1 MDKTRI
7 YICMALLTSVMLLS
21 SCNERSRKSE
31 TRTRLQLEY
40 TDPRQAETS
49 GLRFNHGTKKDE
61 EALAYERLAEE
72 WNRNL
77 ILGQRPYNGYD
88 SGMLPDHMK

>member
-7 YICMALLTSVMLLS
+7 YICMTLLGSMMLLS

-49 GLRFNHGTKKDE
+49 GLRFNHGTEKDE

-77 ILGQRPYNGYD
+77 ILGQRRYNEYD
-88 SGMLPDHMK
+88 PGMSQK

>member
-7 YICMALLTSVMLLS
+7 YICMALLSSMMLLS
-21 SCNERSRKSE
+21 SCNERSRNSE

-49 GLRFNHGTKKDE
+49 GLRFNHGTEKDE

-77 ILGQRPYNGYD
+77 ILGQRRYNEYD
-88 SGMLPDHMK
+88 SGMSQK

>member
-7 YICMALLTSVMLLS
+7 YIYMALLTSMMS
-21 SCNERSRKSE
+21 FCSCNDSGRKPE

-49 GLRFNHGTKKDE
+49 GLRFNNGAEKDE

-77 ILGQRPYNGYD
+77 ILGQRPYNEYD

>member
-7 YICMALLTSVMLLS
+7 YICMALLIPMMSLS
-21 SCNERSRKSE
+21 SCNDRCRKSE
-31 TRTRLQLEY
+31 TKTRLQLEY

-49 GLRFNHGTKKDE
+49 GLRFNHETEKDE
-61 EALAYERLAEE
+61 KTLAYERLAEE

-77 ILGQRPYNGYD
+77 ILGQRRYNEYD
-88 SGMLPDHMK
+88 PGMSQK

>member
-7 YICMALLTSVMLLS
+7 YICMALLISMMSLS
-21 SCNERSRKSE
+21 SCNDRCRKSE
-31 TRTRLQLEY
+31 TKTRLQLEY

-49 GLRFNHGTKKDE
+49 GLRFNHETEKDE
-61 EALAYERLAEE
+61 KTLAYERLAEE

-77 ILGQRPYNGYD
+77 ILGQRRYNEYD
-88 SGMLPDHMK
+88 SGMSQK

>member
-7 YICMALLTSVMLLS
+7 YICMALLISMMSLS
-21 SCNERSRKSE
+21 SCNDRCRKSE
-31 TRTRLQLEY
+31 TKTRLQLEY

-49 GLRFNHGTKKDE
+49 GLRFNHETEKDE
-61 EALAYERLAEE
+61 RTLAYEKLAEE

-77 ILGQRPYNGYD
+77 ILGHRRYD
-88 SGMLPDHMK
+88 EYDPGMSQK

>member
-49 GLRFNHGTKKDE
+49 GLRFNNGTEKDE

-77 ILGQRPYNGYD
+77 ILGQRRYNEYD
-88 SGMLPDHMK
+88 PGMSQK

>member
-1 MDKTRI
+1 MDMTRI
-7 YICMALLTSVMLLS
+7 YIYMALLTSMMS
-21 SCNERSRKSE
+21 FCSCNDRCRKSE

-40 TDPRQAETS
+40 TDPRQAEAT
-49 GLRFNHGTKKDE
+49 GLRFNHEEEKDE
-61 EALAYERLAEE
+61 KELAYERLAEE

>member
-7 YICMALLTSVMLLS
+7 YICMALLGSVMLLS

-49 GLRFNHGTKKDE
+49 GLRFNHGTEKDE

-77 ILGQRPYNGYD
+77 ILGQRRYNEYD
-88 SGMLPDHMK
+88 PGMSQK

>member
-21 SCNERSRKSE
+21 SCNDRSRKSE

-49 GLRFNHGTKKDE
+49 GLRFNHGTEKDE

-77 ILGQRPYNGYD
+77 ILGQRRYNEYD
-88 SGMLPDHMK
+88 PGMSQK

>member
-7 YICMALLTSVMLLS
+7 YICMALLGSMMLLS

-49 GLRFNHGTKKDE
+49 GLRFNHGTEKDE

-77 ILGQRPYNGYD
+77 ILGQRRYNEYD
-88 SGMLPDHMK
+88 PGMSQK

>member
-1 MDKTRI
+1 MDKIRI
-7 YICMALLTSVMLLS
+7 YICMALLGSMMLLS
-21 SCNERSRKSE
+21 SCNDRSRKSE

-49 GLRFNHGTKKDE
+49 GLRFNHGTEKDE

-77 ILGQRPYNGYD
+77 ILGQRRYNEYD
-88 SGMLPDHMK
+88 PGMSQK

>member
-7 YICMALLTSVMLLS
+7 YICMALLGSMMLLS
-21 SCNERSRKSE
+21 SCNDRSRKSE

-49 GLRFNHGTKKDE
+49 GLRFNHGTEKDE

-77 ILGQRPYNGYD
+77 ILGQRRYNEYD
-88 SGMLPDHMK
+88 PGMSQK

>member
-7 YICMALLTSVMLLS
+7 YICMALLGSVMLLS

-49 GLRFNHGTKKDE
+49 GLRFNNGAEKDE

-77 ILGQRPYNGYD
+77 ILGQRRYNEYD
-88 SGMLPDHMK
+88 PGMSQK

>member
-7 YICMALLTSVMLLS
+7 YICMALLGSMMLLS

-49 GLRFNHGTKKDE
+49 GLRFNNGAEKDE

-77 ILGQRPYNGYD
+77 ILGQRRYNEYD
-88 SGMLPDHMK
+88 PGMSQK

>member
-7 YICMALLTSVMLLS
+7 YIYMALLTSMMS
-21 SCNERSRKSE
+21 FCSCNDGCRKSE

-49 GLRFNHGTKKDE
+49 GLRFNHEDEKDE
-61 EALAYERLAEE
+61 KDLAYERLAEE

-77 ILGQRPYNGYD
+77 ILGHRRYNEYD
-88 SGMLPDHMK
+88 PGMSQK

>member
-7 YICMALLTSVMLLS
+7 YICMALLISMMSLS
-21 SCNERSRKSE
+21 SCNDRCRKSE

-49 GLRFNHGTKKDE
+49 GLRFNHETEKDE
-61 EALAYERLAEE
+61 RTLAYEKLAEE
-72 WNRNL
+72 WTRNL
-77 ILGQRPYNGYD
+77 ILGDRRYD
-88 SGMLPDHMK
+88 EYDPGMAQK

>member
-7 YICMALLTSVMLLS
+7 YICMALLGSMMLLS

-49 GLRFNHGTKKDE
+49 GLRLNHGTEKDE

-77 ILGQRPYNGYD
+77 ILGQRRYNEYD
-88 SGMLPDHMK
+88 PGMSQK